1 MIADQEL
8 VTVLVPDDPAQLALA
23 ESVLD
28 EAGIAYAARSSE
40 VQNLFG
46 AGEIGAYNPAIGA
59 VAIQVSAADL
69 NRSRELLAEALGEEA
84 ALSGQAALP
93 EDEEDA
99 APSPAEE
106 RFSWYSRAS
115 LAAGVLWIGGLGSVL
130 SIYFGLKALALRREV
145 PHLSTAKAVGGLGAG
160 VLGLLFWLTSWGGAL
175 LDDVVRL
182 GR

>member
-23 ESVLD
+23 QSVLD
-28 EAGIAYAARSSE
+28 EAGIAYAAQSSE

-69 NRSRELLAEALGEEA
+69 GRSRELLAEALGEEA
-84 ALSGQAALP
+84 AQSVGLAV
-93 EDEEDA
+93 DEVEPG
-99 APSPAEE
+99 PSPAEE
-106 RFSWYSRAS
+106 RFARYSRAS
-115 LAAGVLWIGGLGSVL
+115 LACGVLWIGGLGSLL
-130 SIYFGLKALALRREV
+130 SIYFGWKALSLRREV

-160 VLGLLFWLTSWGGAL
+160 VLGLLLWLTPSGISL
-175 LDDVVRL
+175 FDEVVRL
-182 GR
+182 FR